1 MIGVGFEPTP
11 PKRLVPETS
20 ALDRSAIQPTL
31 CFEFLYSLLA
41 NIAVRLLSSGTQTS
55 TPHMGRWSS
64 GMILASGARGRG
76 FDSRTTPIF
85 FVLTHSRARPEC
97 VATRTRST
105 FFKKIKKTH
114 TQIPRAVS
122 EPAPHSAARACELE
136 NQKREEIPTMG
147 LEPTILPLGGARL
160 IH

>member
-31 CFEFLYSLLA
+31 CFEFLYSLLV
-41 NIAVRLLSSGTQTS
+41 NSTVRVRSGGTQTS

-85 FVLTHSRARPEC
+85 FVLTHSRARAER
-97 VATRTRST
+97 VAARNRST
-105 FFKKIKKTH
+105 FFKNFKKTH
-114 TQIPRAVS
+114 TRNPRSVNRRDTARVAYAS
-122 EPAPHSAARACELE
+122 E
-136 NQKREEIPTMG
+136 NKKREEIPTMG

>member
-41 NIAVRLLSSGTQTS
+41 NLAARVLSSGTQTS

-85 FVLTHSRARPEC
+85 FVLTQLQSASPRGPAQPFLKILKKTPHTHRAPSAVGHGAGWRGGM
-97 VATRTRST
+97 
-105 FFKKIKKTH
+105 KIK
-114 TQIPRAVS
+114 S
-122 EPAPHSAARACELE
+122 EEDL
-136 NQKREEIPTMG
+136 PTMG

>member
-1 MIGVGFEPTP
+1 MRFPETLVTARYKHSASARKKKMIGVGFEPTP

-31 CFEFLYSLLA
+31 CFEFLYPLLA
-41 NIAVRLLSSGTQTS
+41 NIAVRLLPSGTQTS

-85 FVLTHSRARPEC
+85 FVLTHYRARPKS

-105 FFKKIKKTH
+105 FFKNFKKTH
-114 TQIPRAVS
+114 TQIPSAVG
-122 EPAPHSAARACELE
+122 EPAR
-136 NQKREEIPTMG
+136 R
-147 LEPTILPLGGARL
+147 GAGCAGERK
-160 IH
+160 

>member
-41 NIAVRLLSSGTQTS
+41 NIAARVLSSGTQTS

-85 FVLTHSRARPEC
+85 FVLTQLQSAPPRGPAQP
-97 VATRTRST
+97 
-105 FFKKIKKTH
+105 FLKIFKKTPRTHRTPERSRPRCGWRGGMKIKNEK
-114 TQIPRAVS
+114 IYPRWDS
-122 EPAPHSAARACELE
+122 NPQSCP
-136 NQKREEIPTMG
+136 
-147 LEPTILPLGGARL
+147 
-160 IH
+160 